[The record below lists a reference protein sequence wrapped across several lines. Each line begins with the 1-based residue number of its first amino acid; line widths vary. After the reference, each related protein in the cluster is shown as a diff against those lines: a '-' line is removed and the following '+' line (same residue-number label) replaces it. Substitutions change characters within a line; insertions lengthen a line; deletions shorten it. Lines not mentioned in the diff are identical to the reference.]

1 MSEWEPAIERILHN
15 FALRL
20 IVPEKYYRQVNDY
33 VNNHNLR
40 GRIVYHRYD
49 GGELLR
55 GFDRRFVEEDS
66 LLNKIDYNPN
76 ANYINWLEDRLRSE
90 FDYTC
95 VHSLEDF
102 NHINEKAVTK
112 EGLIKSKG
120 GKHEKDDRPE
130 INRREHYV
138 LGWDNREKIA
148 SLKMSMTSCTTSLST
163 REMSLSILMV
173 KERSWKNLA
182 MLSLFA

>member
-1 MSEWEPAIERILHN
+1 MINYSTSQ
-15 FALRL
+15 
-20 IVPEKYYRQVNDY
+20 IVVIDIIVNLA
-33 VNNHNLR
+33 VVFFRHNLR

-148 SLKMSMTSCTTSLST
+148 SLKNEYDELYDQLIDKRNELKHLDGQRKKLEELSDAFT
-163 REMSLSILMV
+163 LLLNFTPVRD
-173 KERSWKNLA
+173 KK
-182 MLSLFA
+182 